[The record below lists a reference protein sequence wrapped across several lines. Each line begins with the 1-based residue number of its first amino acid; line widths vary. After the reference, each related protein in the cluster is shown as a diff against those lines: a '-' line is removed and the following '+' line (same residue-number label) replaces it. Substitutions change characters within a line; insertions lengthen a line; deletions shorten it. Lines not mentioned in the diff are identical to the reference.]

1 MRILQPAAAEAT
13 FWMGSNERHR
23 MMNHRRQTRE
33 IQVGN
38 LKIGGK
44 NPIRVQSMTTPK
56 TADVPEVV
64 KQIHELEQ
72 AGCELIRVT
81 VNNQEAADSLPS
93 ILNQIHLPLIAD
105 IHFDYKMALESL
117 KHDVACVRINP
128 GNIGAEWKTLEIIKS
143 AKDQGKAIRIG
154 VNAGSLEKPLLK
166 KYGHPTPEALVESAL
181 GHIELLE
188 RNDFYNFKVSI
199 KSSDVLSN
207 YQAYTLLSQKTDA
220 PLHLGVTEAGTKN
233 YGAIKSAVGIGSLLL
248 AGIGDTIR
256 VSLSCD
262 PVEEIKAGVYILKSL
277 GLKNDAPEI
286 IACPSC
292 GRADID
298 VYRLAEEVERRALGL
313 KKNIKI
319 AVMGCVVNG
328 PGESMEADIGIAG
341 GKGEGLV
348 YKKGKPVKKVPEN
361 QMLEFLMSEIERM

>member
-1 MRILQPAAAEAT
+1 MLELDHSQIT
-13 FWMGSNERHR
+13 
-23 MMNHRRQTRE
+23 RRKTRE
-33 IQVGN
+33 ISVGN
-38 LKIGGK
+38 VKIGGN

-56 TADVPEVV
+56 TANAPEVI
-64 KQIHELEQ
+64 KQIHELQ
-72 AGCELIRVT
+72 AAGCEIVRVT
-81 VNNQEAADSLPS
+81 VNEIEAANALPH
-93 ILNQIHLPLIAD
+93 ILSEIGIPLVAD
-105 IHFDYKMALESL
+105 VHFDYRMAVEAL
-117 KHDVACVRINP
+117 KYDIGCVRINP
-128 GNIGAEWKTLEIIKS
+128 GNIGAEWKTLEIIQR
-143 AKDQGKAIRIG
+143 AKDAGKAIRIG

-166 KYGHPTPEALVESAL
+166 KYGHPTPEALVESAMT
-181 GHIELLE
+181 HIELFE
-188 RNDFYNFKVSI
+188 KQNFYNFKVSI

-207 YQAYTLLSQKTDA
+207 YRAYALLSQRTEA

-233 YGAIKSAVGIGSLLL
+233 YGSVKSAVGIGSLLM

-256 VSLSCD
+256 VSLSTD
-262 PVEEIKAGVYILKSL
+262 PVEEVKVGVYILKSI

-286 IACPSC
+286 ISCPSC

-298 VYRLAEEVERRALGL
+298 VYKLAEEVERRALGL

-348 YKKGKPVKKVPEN
+348 YKKGKAIKKVPEGE
-361 QMLEFLMSEIERM
+361 MLAYLMEEIERM